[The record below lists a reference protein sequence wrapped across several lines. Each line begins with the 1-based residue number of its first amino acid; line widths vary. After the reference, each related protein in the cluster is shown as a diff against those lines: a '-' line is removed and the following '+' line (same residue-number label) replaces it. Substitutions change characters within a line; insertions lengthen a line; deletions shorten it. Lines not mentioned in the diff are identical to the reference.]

1 MKLNTLKNCI
11 AQLKVLR
18 NEQYDRQNTREV
30 EKLDKLI
37 SELETILNDQSGIHT
52 WKVLFVIGKI
62 FVPMLIRQF
71 YFGDE

>member
-18 NEQYDRQNTREV
+18 NEQYNRQNTREV

-37 SELETILNDQSGIHT
+37 SELETILIGQSEILT

-62 FVPMLIRQF
+62 FVPMLISQF
-71 YFGDE
+71 FFGDD